1 VLKKILVFAVAAY
14 VPMITVMFVGCA
26 EEDSYT
32 PQITGSVPTLRRD
45 YSSYRRTYSTY
56 TPSTTTKTYTSPY
69 KVESSKSSKFAA
81 SGSPWAPPANVE
93 KSWKAI
99 VIHHSATSQGSVA
112 SIDDYHRNNNGWD
125 GIGYDFVIGNGNG
138 FGNGAVEP
146 TFRWTGQKT
155 GAHCKTDASNW
166 ANENAIGI
174 CLIGNFN
181 ATRPS
186 GSQMTS
192 TLKLVRFL
200 AKRYD
205 IPTSRIYGHSTT
217 PGHSTKTDCP
227 GKNFSMSYVKS
238 NL

>member
-1 VLKKILVFAVAAY
+1 MFVVAAY
-14 VPMITVMFVGCA
+14 VPMVTVMFVGCS

-32 PQITGSVPTLRRD
+32 PQITGSVAELRRD
-45 YSSYRRTYSTY
+45 YSSYRRSYSTY
-56 TPSTTTKTYTSPY
+56 KPSTTKTYTSPY
-69 KVESSKSSKFAA
+69 KVENEKSNKFAA
-81 SGSPWAPPANVE
+81 SGSPWAPPSNVE

-99 VIHHSATSQGSVA
+99 VIHHSATDTGNVA

-125 GIGYDFVIGNGNG
+125 GIGYDFIIGNGSG
-138 FGNGAVEP
+138 CGNGEIDS
-146 TFRWTGQKT
+146 TFRWTGQKI

-181 ATRPS
+181 NRRPS
-186 GSQMTS
+186 SNQMAS
-192 TLKLVRFL
+192 LMKLVRFL

-205 IPTSRIYGHSTT
+205 IPKSRIYGHSST

-227 GKNFSMSYVKS
+227 GKNFSMSYVKA